1 MVIGAGKDIFSRVRV
16 GGDEA
21 DRLVQDAVRFALEAW
36 EARLVEL
43 ESVRSN

>member
-1 MVIGAGKDIFSRVRV
+1 MRSALKTVKS
-16 GGDEA
+16 A
-21 DRLVQDAVRFALEAW
+21 DVQDAVRFALEAW